1 MTMFYRLS
9 LAFTHFQICDK
20 VIASS
25 FVRNFDE
32 MITNFTIFDLIKN
45 VSFIKS
51 ANGFISST
59 GTTHIDI
66 FLWMSIFERFLCRV
80 NDTLIDQFNFMIFW
94 ISWDSIKFY
103 SIPNQKTQKI
113 VLTYNFSA
121 ELALATLKLINYLVT
136 YNTILTWLKT

>member
-1 MTMFYRLS
+1 MFYRLS

-32 MITNFTIFDLIKN
+32 MITNDTIFDLIKN

-51 ANGFISST
+51 ANGFISS
-59 GTTHIDI
+59 THIDI

-80 NDTLIDQFNFMIFW
+80 NDTLIDQFK
-94 ISWDSIKFY
+94 S
-103 SIPNQKTQKI
+103 
-113 VLTYNFSA
+113 
-121 ELALATLKLINYLVT
+121 LVQRR
-136 YNTILTWLKT
+136 